1 MFAIISKTS
10 DSIYIL
16 WFFSHVDNFLTWW
29 LCMAFFD
36 LADETFYQDMPTII
50 HLSVG
55 NPSRFRHYYTIIT
68 MTGEIVYNNV
78 GSTKSVD
85 FTSMWRPRITT
96 AARRPVDFTVY
107 AFAQQPSESP
117 HGIISN
123 KYRPTAAAAA
133 ISIISY
139 HSTPRRASQ
148 S

>member
-1 MFAIISKTS
+1 
-10 DSIYIL
+10 
-16 WFFSHVDNFLTWW
+16 
-29 LCMAFFD
+29 MAFFD
-36 LADETFYQDMPTII
+36 LADETSQDMPTII

-55 NPSRFRHYYTIIT
+55 NPSRFRYHYTIIT
-68 MTGEIVYNNV
+68 MMTGEIIYNNV

-123 KYRPTAAAAA
+123 KYRPTAV
-133 ISIISY
+133 SIISY
-139 HSTPRRASQ
+139 HSTPSASQ